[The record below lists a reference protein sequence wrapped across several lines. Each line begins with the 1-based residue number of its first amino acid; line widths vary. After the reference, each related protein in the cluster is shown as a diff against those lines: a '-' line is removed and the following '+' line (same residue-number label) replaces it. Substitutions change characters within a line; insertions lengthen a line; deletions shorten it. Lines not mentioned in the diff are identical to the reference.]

1 MVGAP
6 PRPELFRRGARLH
19 SPSGLTGRE
28 RRPYARVVSSA
39 RSCLSDPHGLRSRG
53 LARVPGGA
61 GSPVRNDLS
70 TDQLIRRALRG
81 ERVPLARAISLVEN
95 DAPGSV
101 EILGACFAAS
111 GRAFRIGITG
121 PPGAGKSTL
130 VTRLALEYR
139 RRGDTVAIVAVDPT
153 SPFSG
158 GALLGDR
165 VRMGELSGDEGVFIR
180 SMATRGSMGG
190 LAVHTAQACDVLD
203 AAGFSRILIETVGVG
218 QSELEVA
225 QTADSTAV
233 VLVPESG
240 DGVQAMKAGLM
251 EIGDL
256 FVINKADR
264 DGADRAAFAVKT
276 ALEMR
281 TPTSERTP
289 PVLLTIASQGDG
301 VAEVVEQ
308 FEAHLDHLKRSGEL
322 DRRRRRRLE
331 QRLHDLLRER
341 LWGEFRRRVPE
352 AQWRESIEGLVK
364 RRLTPHEAAGRLA
377 NAAPGS
383 TRENGGAPR
392 VGHRRPARARTTGH
406 PGRILR
412 AGPAEEND

>member
-1 MVGAP
+1 MT
-6 PRPELFRRGARLH
+6 RTE
-19 SPSGLTGRE
+19 
-28 RRPYARVVSSA
+28 
-39 RSCLSDPHGLRSRG
+39 SDS
-53 LARVPGGA
+53 
-61 GSPVRNDLS
+61 DLV
-70 TDQLIRRALRG
+70 RRALKG

-95 DAPGSV
+95 EAPEAV
-101 EILGACFAAS
+101 PILDACFAAS
-111 GRAFRIGITG
+111 GRAFRIGVTG

-153 SPFSG
+153 SPFTG

-165 VRMGELSGDEGVFIR
+165 VRMGDLSGDEGVFIR

-225 QTADSTAV
+225 QAADSTVV

-264 DGADRAAFAVKT
+264 EGADRAAFAVKA
-276 ALEMR
+276 ALELR
-281 TPTSERTP
+281 APADDWRP
-289 PVLLTIASQGDG
+289 PVLLTTASTGEG
-301 VAEVVEQ
+301 VHEVVEQ
-308 FEAHLDHLKRSGEL
+308 FEEHLEHLKRGGGL
-322 DRRRRRRLE
+322 DRRRRRRME
-331 QRLHDLLRER
+331 QRLHDLMRER
-341 LWGEFRRRVPE
+341 LWGEFRARVPE
-352 AQWRESIEGLVK
+352 KQWEASVDGLMEH
-364 RRLTPHEAAGRLA
+364 RLTPHQAAERLA
-377 NAAPGS
+377 GLRPSAPSGNGAGS
-383 TRENGGAPR
+383 RP
-392 VGHRRPARARTTGH
+392 GHRRRGGANVSGMTS
-406 PGRILR
+406 GR
-412 AGPAEEND
+412 